1 MQPQGSCANTRCCS
15 GNGLLQMEWF
25 YVPVSR
31 GPTCPQLQLTGT
43 KTIIEIFFLIKP
55 VFSMGFPLQ
64 ASFSMPTIF
73 LTLNFN
79 VLVFL
84 RTQAMISHLHCGW
97 IPSISSSGTLDSS
110 GLEALLILREEFF
123 QRILECKSNK
133 IKWDF
138 LPGNLSAEGKQL
150 HKYTFVFVFFQKCIA
165 TFDPSLSFR
174 GFHNL

>member
-1 MQPQGSCANTRCCS
+1 
-15 GNGLLQMEWF
+15 MERF

-43 KTIIEIFFLIKP
+43 KTIIEIFSLIKP

-97 IPSISSSGTLDSS
+97 IPSISSSGTLVSS
-110 GLEALLILREEFF
+110 GLETLLILQGEFF

-138 LPGNLSAEGKQL
+138 LPGNWVWRANNFINTHLF
-150 HKYTFVFVFFQKCIA
+150 YFFQKCIA

-174 GFHNL
+174 GFHNLWKHNPHNC